1 MQSNILNTI
10 HNIDCF
16 EGFKI
21 IPDNSI
27 DLILTDPPYG
37 LNKAGIRNDDNLSVF
52 YLSLPESYR
61 VLKDNSFYITFF
73 SIKFFP
79 DIFKNNPFQYFW
91 NFVLFCPNGRVMSPI
106 GFTKYMSC
114 VVFKKGNPRM
124 VKKGK
129 DIFLD
134 TPGKM
139 IEPDE
144 GFIDHPTPKP
154 KTFIKELL
162 TLFSKEND
170 IILDP
175 FIGSGST
182 AVACKQLKRN
192 YIGFEINRDY
202 CELAKERLK
211 KF

>member
-1 MQSNILNTI
+1 MGKWLNTI
-10 HNIDCF
+10 QNICCL
-16 EGFKI
+16 EGFKSL
-21 IPDNSI
+21 PDNSI

-37 LNKAGIRNDDNLSVF
+37 LNKIGIKNDNNLDLFYSV
-52 YLSLPESYR
+52 LPQGYR
-61 VLKDNSFYITFF
+61 VLKNDAFFITFF
-73 SIKFFP
+73 STKFLS

-114 VVFKKGNPRM
+114 LVFKKGNPRM
-124 VKKGK
+124 AKKGK
-129 DIFLD
+129 DIFMD

-139 IEPDE
+139 VEPDE

-162 TLFSKEND
+162 LMFSKESD
-170 IILDP
+170 VVLDP

-192 YIGFEINRDY
+192 YIDFEINPEY
-202 CELAKERLK
+202 CELAINRLK